1 SPPRKLPSALALS
14 LALLLDPPPPRLHR
28 RRPPLPSAA
37 AVATP
42 LTASGGG
49 ATSSSSSSSRHF
61 GFRLVPPPPATP
73 PLLLRQAPA
82 SAGGWFPAGWLV
94 CTPLLIRLRPP
105 PSALRPRPRPLHCCS
120 YSFLSQGWFSR
131 FVSCLSRRSTSR
143 RRRSPF
149 VAAPALTA
157 QLIPRGSTFPGIP
170 NFVPSSSVGDRGLT
184 W

>member
-1 SPPRKLPSALALS
+1 KLPSALALS

-82 SAGGWFPAGWLV
+82 SAGGWFPAGWLIYLAPPEESFCSRSRVNRPAHPARVYVPRNPQFRALVV
-94 CTPLLIRLRPP
+94 CWR
-105 PSALRPRPRPLHCCS
+105 
-120 YSFLSQGWFSR
+120 SR
-131 FVSCLSRRSTSR
+131 THL
-143 RRRSPF
+143 
-149 VAAPALTA
+149 A
-157 QLIPRGSTFPGIP
+157 GS
-170 NFVPSSSVGDRGLT
+170 V
-184 W
+184 